1 MQFESRR
8 QILRIMQENP
18 KIEITAHRHPEY
30 VGQVRRITMSNS
42 EGFYSVIDGQPEH
55 EVSRRNRGK
64 GSYTGIWSSK
74 HLSLKNDICTVFNHS
89 KKPEEKELFL
99 AFRIIEDK

>member
-1 MQFESRR
+1 MQLESRR

-30 VGQVRRITMSNS
+30 VGKIRRITISNS
-42 EGFYSVIDGQPEH
+42 EGFYSVVEGQPEH
-55 EVSRRNRGK
+55 ELSRRNRGK
-64 GSYTGIWSSK
+64 GSYTGMWSSK
-74 HLSLKNDICTVFNHS
+74 HLALNNDICTVFNHS